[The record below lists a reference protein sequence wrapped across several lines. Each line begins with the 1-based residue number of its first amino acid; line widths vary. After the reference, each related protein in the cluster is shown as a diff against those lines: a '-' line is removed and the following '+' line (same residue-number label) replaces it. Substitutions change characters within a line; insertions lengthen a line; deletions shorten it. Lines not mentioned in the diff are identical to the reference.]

1 MTSTRRKRTLRE
13 ADIAPPEQPK
23 ENSLIH
29 QLRNS
34 FYFANLYQWIC
45 IFGKVVKIDDNLDIE
60 ELETECLKHGSTALQ
75 GIGLSMLKHLSSH
88 RGLTHELF
96 DEYTRRQFAAKM
108 PNKKNPFGNG
118 ETALKF
124 SEFDIFKKLR
134 TLWQMTQLIMMKP
147 ENIRPNMDE
156 QRVDDQ
162 TNWRIEPYGWDRKDR
177 EYYVLD
183 DNRLYCLTAAPP
195 PSAPSKKTSQKAK
208 AALRAAKRR
217 RLATEAS
224 SNDGDAE
231 NASGS
236 EDIERPDQVEDE
248 DPLGGSSW
256 ECIAIT
262 LDEVRNFLE
271 PLQKTKDANEK
282 VLRDQIEKH
291 LLPILEK
298 QEESRK
304 RKMLQR
310 ERELLALEKMAHAKR
325 SSRIAG
331 RAEQRKHEEV
341 ERQEREKRLAEEAAA
356 RKEEEKRLK
365 IERERDTRMVS
376 REKRLREREA
386 RRIQHEEELA
396 QLSEGSKAQEAG
408 RLSERRLKAEI
419 EKNKQALKDLE
430 EEEDWTFDCVCGLH
444 GQVDDGEHSV
454 ACERCNV
461 WQHSR
466 CLGIDEEEAERDDFH
481 FICKH
486 CKLAEREKGKPLQ
499 KPPQKI
505 KIKLKEPASTSST
518 PAAKPISTTPIPLP
532 QIPGMNSKIY
542 VDAKAKQASQTGAS
556 QLNGVSLPST
566 SVSGVARSP
575 EPSPQKHSSP
585 LGDTNNNAT
594 ASRSSATIAPQPLW
608 AFPPRKTSIN
618 GSLHNP
624 FSSPHP
630 NLLPPDQS
638 PDKSRAYGSIYN
650 SSSPVAQNEYE
661 AGSSSTDRPSV
672 LQPTANA
679 NALGHGSPAKETK
692 ETSAVSSPQKP
703 SQTPKNSASK
713 TKVLDQPRSSPASI
727 ATPRLSPSRPEDND
741 PLPSSRGGISPT
753 KNSPSYPR
761 SGSFSFNDAQSAIR
775 SSPAPAVIPPVA
787 ALPPSSPQIDLT
799 PPVKHDSSPARPVS
813 QYSPQP
819 PRSSPLQSPLHKA
832 SSHGA

>member
-1 MTSTRRKRTLRE
+1 M
-13 ADIAPPEQPK
+13 
-23 ENSLIH
+23 
-29 QLRNS
+29 
-34 FYFANLYQWIC
+34 
-45 IFGKVVKIDDNLDIE
+45 VKIDDNLDIQD
-60 ELETECLKHGSTALQ
+60 LETECLKPGSMALQ
-75 GIGLSMLKHLSSH
+75 DIGLSMLKHLSSH
-88 RGLTHELF
+88 RGLKHELF

-108 PNKKNPFGNG
+108 PNKKNPFGKG
-118 ETALKF
+118 EIALKF

-156 QRVDDQ
+156 QRIDDQ

-195 PSAPSKKTSQKAK
+195 PAAPSKKSSQKAK
-208 AALRAAKRR
+208 AAARAAKRR
-217 RLATEAS
+217 RIATEAS

-236 EDIERPDQVEDE
+236 EDNNGPDQVEDE
-248 DPLGGSSW
+248 DPLGGSTW

-262 LDEVRNFLE
+262 LSEVRSFLG

-282 VLRDQIEKH
+282 VLRDRIEEH

-304 RKMLQR
+304 RKALQR

-341 ERQEREKRLAEEAAA
+341 ERQEREKRRAEEAAL

-365 IERERDTRMVS
+365 IEKERDTRMVS

-386 RRIQHEEELA
+386 RRILHEEELA
-396 QLSEGSKAQEAG
+396 QLSEGSKSQEAG

-419 EKNKQALKDLE
+419 EKNKQALKELE
-430 EEEDWTFDCVCGLH
+430 EEEEWTFDCICGLH

-481 FICKH
+481 LICNH
-486 CKLAEREKGKPLQ
+486 CQRAEREKDKPQQ
-499 KPPQKI
+499 KPSQKI
-505 KIKLKEPASTSST
+505 KIKVREPASAAST

-532 QIPGMNSKIY
+532 QIPGMNPKIY
-542 VDAKAKQASQTGAS
+542 VDIRARKASQAGAS

-566 SVSGVARSP
+566 SVYGAAKSP

-585 LGDTNNNAT
+585 LGDDNAT
-594 ASRSSATIAPQPLW
+594 ARRSSATIAPDPLW
-608 AFPPRKTSIN
+608 AFPPRKPSIN
-618 GSLHNP
+618 NSSHNP

-638 PDKSRAYGSIYN
+638 PNKSRAYGSIYN
-650 SSSPVAQNEYE
+650 SSSPIAQNEHE
-661 AGSSSTDRPSV
+661 TGPSSINRPPI
-672 LQPTANA
+672 LQPAANA
-679 NALGHGSPAKETK
+679 NALDHGSPAKETK
-692 ETSAVSSPQKP
+692 EAAAVSSPQKP
-703 SQTPKNSASK
+703 SQTPKSSASN
-713 TKVLDQPRSSPASI
+713 TKVLDQPRSSPASM
-727 ATPRLSPSRPEDND
+727 ATPRLSPSRPGDSD

-753 KNSPSYPR
+753 KNSPSFRR
-761 SGSFSFNDAQSAIR
+761 SGSISFTDAQ
-775 SSPAPAVIPPVA
+775 SSPAPAILPPIA
-787 ALPPSSPQIDLT
+787 ALSPTSPEVDPT

-813 QYSPQP
+813 QHTLH
-819 PRSSPLQSPLHKA
+819 PLQSSPVQSRAHDA
-832 SSHGA
+832 SSQ